1 MSRNRPVPT
10 LKPEDA
16 AFARA
21 LVIYENAYLIAF
33 NKPSGLAVQTR
44 GNRGPCLENLLP
56 AFARSNGKIPR
67 LVHRLDAGTSGL
79 LIAAK
84 TKPAAA
90 HLSEQ
95 FAKRLAKK
103 TYLALVGGDIP
114 DGGAG
119 TINQALL
126 KCVGQR
132 GVPPMVPSDSDK
144 AQPASTH
151 WMILARSEPSA
162 REAVLH
168 RLSGEPTKDEPS
180 AREAASHRFSGEP
193 TKDEPSAREAVLYRA
208 SGEPTKDEPS
218 AREAASHRFSGGQAL
233 MELRPKTGRMHQ
245 LRAHMAYLGCP
256 ILGDTLY
263 GAGKESAPRLMLH
276 AARLRL
282 TLPDGRPL
290 DLEAP
295 LPIEMAEHR
304 ARLGLAEG
312 NSSA

>member
-21 LVIYENAYLIAF
+21 LVIHENAYLIAF

-180 AREAASHRFSGEP
+180 AREAASHRFSG
-193 TKDEPSAREAVLYRA
+193 
-208 SGEPTKDEPS
+208 
-218 AREAASHRFSGGQAL
+218 GQAL

-276 AARLRL
+276 AQRLRL
-282 TLPDGRPL
+282 TLPNGGPL

>member
-1 MSRNRPVPT
+1 MKNRPVPT
-10 LKPEDA
+10 LSPEDA

-21 LVIYENAYLIAF
+21 LVIHEDAHLIAF

-56 AFARSNGKIPR
+56 AFAKSNGKIPR

-95 FAKRLAKK
+95 FAKRLARK

-114 DGGAG
+114 SGGAG
-119 TINQALL
+119 TIDQPLL

-132 GVPPMVPSDSDK
+132 GTPPMIASDHEK

-151 WMILARSEPSA
+151 WKILARSEPSA

-168 RLSGEPTKDEPS
+168 R
-180 AREAASHRFSGEP
+180 
-193 TKDEPSAREAVLYRA
+193 A

-218 AREAASHRFSGGQAL
+218 ACEAASHGEQSERGTNNKAL
-233 MELRPKTGRMHQ
+233 VQLRPKTGRMHQ
-245 LRAHMAYLGCP
+245 LRAHMKHLGCP
-256 ILGDTLY
+256 ILGDKLY
-263 GAGKESAPRLMLH
+263 GTGKLSAERLMLH

-282 TLPDGRPL
+282 TLPDHTEL
-290 DLEAP
+290 DLTADTP
-295 LPIEMAEHR
+295 DEMKAH
-304 ARLGLAEG
+304 AVRLGLEVPPT
-312 NSSA
+312 

>member
-1 MSRNRPVPT
+1 MRNRPVPT
-10 LKPEDA
+10 LSPEDA
-16 AFARA
+16 AFVRA
-21 LVIYENAYLIAF
+21 LVIHEDAHLIAF

-95 FAKRLAKK
+95 FSKRLAKK
-103 TYLALVGGDIP
+103 TYLAIVGGTLP
-114 DGGAG
+114 EAGAG

-144 AQPASTH
+144 AQTASTH
-151 WMILARSEPSA
+151 WKMLIKAKLTIKQPQIRDLLASEAKIHRALSRGEKPTISA
-162 REAVLH
+162 F
-168 RLSGEPTKDEPS
+168 
-180 AREAASHRFSGEP
+180 EAA
-193 TKDEPSAREAVLYRA
+193 
-208 SGEPTKDEPS
+208 
-218 AREAASHRFSGGQAL
+218 GGKRTHYAI

-245 LRAHMAYLGCP
+245 LRAHMKFLGCP
-256 ILGDTLY
+256 ILGDRLY
-263 GAGKESAPRLMLH
+263 GKKERAPRLMLH

-282 TLPDGRPL
+282 TLPDGAPL

-295 LPIEMAEHR
+295 IPAEMAEH
-304 ARLGLAEG
+304 AQQLGLAEG
-312 NSSA
+312 TSSA